1 MARQCRALISRKWQ
15 RMPEAIRCNGR
26 TWLIIRACSAW
37 KPQHDSSTVTRV
49 CLLVTILPI
58 EEIVTDSLV
67 LFSKLGS
74 FLCWA
79 PLLIVTSQ
87 HFYNNNDND
96 GDFTVC

>member
-1 MARQCRALISRKWQ
+1 MRAQLGNLNTIVRLLL
-15 RMPEAIRCNGR
+15 EYVY
-26 TWLIIRACSAW
+26 WLALS
-37 KPQHDSSTVTRV
+37 
-49 CLLVTILPI
+49 PI
-58 EEIVTDSLV
+58 EEVVTDSLV

-96 GDFTVC
+96 DGDFTVC